1 MAANSKG
8 TDKVILKLQ
17 RSVEEG
23 NYYEAHQMYRTVC
36 NRYVKQSKYKNAIEI
51 LTSGASTLLKH
62 GQSGSGSDLILYLL
76 EVYKLDQV
84 QVSDES
90 KARLIE
96 LLQQVPSSD
105 PGRKSLYF
113 TAISWSAKF
122 GDNPNGSPG
131 LYHAIGAILAK
142 EGSLQQA
149 ENYLL
154 HGTEESAKL
163 LAEILF
169 NWNEQEEFKNCGNTV
184 ARVVVQYLYIQNF
197 RDAKIYFEEF
207 TRKLLEKRSDFKE
220 ESISF
225 LPRPDSQP
233 IDVITYKLPL
243 INFAQFLILA
253 AQRES
258 TEVFF
263 ALRNQYGN
271 ELSMIDKGYDQIL
284 EKLGE
289 MYFGIQPRRPN
300 NMLQD
305 LMSSLFAGGGMNTPA
320 ISNSSEPQADL
331 D

>member
-1 MAANSKG
+1 MAQSANSKG

-17 RSVEEG
+17 KSVEEG

-36 NRYVKQSKYKNAIEI
+36 NRYVKQSKFDKAIEL

-62 GQSGSGSDLILYLL
+62 GQSGSGTDLILYLL
-76 EVYKLDQV
+76 EVYKLNQV
-84 QVSDES
+84 QVSDET

-96 LLQQVPSSD
+96 LLQQVPSSE
-105 PGRKSLYF
+105 PGRKSLYSA
-113 TAISWSAKF
+113 AINWSAKF

-149 ENYLL
+149 ESYLL

-163 LAEILF
+163 LAEILVQ
-169 NWNEQEEFKNCGNTV
+169 WNEQEEFKSSGSS
-184 ARVVVQYLYIQNF
+184 VVREYLYLQNF
-197 RDAKIYFEEF
+197 RDAKIYLEEF
-207 TRKLLEKRSDFKE
+207 TRKLLEKRPDLKGE
-220 ESISF
+220 TVPF

-233 IDVITYKLPL
+233 IDVLTYKLPL
-243 INFAQFLILA
+243 INFAQFLLLA

-263 ALRNQYGN
+263 ALRNQYGG
-271 ELSMIDKGYDQIL
+271 ELSRVDKGYDQ
-284 EKLGE
+284 LGE
-289 MYFGIQPRRPN
+289 MYFGIQQRRPN
-300 NMLQD
+300 NILQD
-305 LMSSLFAGGGMNTPA
+305 LMSSLFAAPTNTPT
-320 ISNSSEPQADL
+320 IGHSSGPQADL